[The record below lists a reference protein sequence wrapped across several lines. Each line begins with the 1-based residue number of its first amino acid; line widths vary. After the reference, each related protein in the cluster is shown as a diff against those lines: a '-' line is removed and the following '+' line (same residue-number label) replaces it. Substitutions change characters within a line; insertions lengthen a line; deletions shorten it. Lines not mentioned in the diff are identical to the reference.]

1 MIGYIFKAENTVT
14 KKIYIGKYLSVRF
27 DKKYVG
33 NDPGVLEDVKTY
45 GADKFIVNMLKACET
60 VKDCEMAYDAFIKAY
75 NAKNDINYYNCE
87 KKEEKKTT
95 PKPKKE
101 EKKVVE
107 EAPAVEEKPKKSRKK
122 KVEE

>member
-1 MIGYIFKAENTVT
+1 MVGYIFKAENTVT

-27 DKKYVG
+27 DKKYIG

-60 VKDCEMAYDAFIKAY
+60 VKDCDMAYDAFIKAY
-75 NAKNDINYYNCE
+75 NAKSDINYYNCE
-87 KKEEKKTT
+87 KKAT

-101 EKKVVE
+101 QKIVE
-107 EAPAVEEKPKKSRKK
+107 DAPIVVEEKPKKSRKK
-122 KVEE
+122 KVDE